1 MTGTIGVL
9 ALQGAFAEHIEMLRS
24 LGVPSREVRTT
35 ADLDGVQA
43 VIIPGGESTTI
54 GKLLRIGGLDAAIRD
69 RAEAGMPVWGTC
81 AGMILLGR
89 DVGDSGSTVGE
100 PQPLLGLMDIR
111 VRRNAFGSQLESFE
125 TRLDAPEVADAP
137 IPAVFIRAPV
147 VEEAGPD
154 VVVLAALADGRPVA
168 VRQGALLA
176 TAFHPELT
184 GDVSFHRYF
193 AGMVAS
199 AKGMSE
205 VSAH

>member
-9 ALQGAFAEHIEMLRS
+9 ALQGAFAEHIHMLQG
-24 LGVPSREVRTT
+24 LGVSAREVRLP
-35 ADLDGVQA
+35 AHLDEVDA

-54 GKLLRIGGLDAAIRD
+54 GRLLRITGLDEAIRE
-69 RAEAGMPVWGTC
+69 RVKASMPVWGTC

-89 DVGDSGSTVGE
+89 DVGDSGSKVVD
-100 PQPLLGLMDIR
+100 QPLLGLMDIG

-125 TRLDAPEVADAP
+125 TLLDAPAVADVP

-147 VEEAGPD
+147 VESVGPD
-154 VVVLAALADGRPVA
+154 VTVLATLDDGRPVA

-184 GDVSFHRYF
+184 GDLSFHRYF
-193 AGMVAS
+193 AGIVAETLQH
-199 AKGMSE
+199 A
-205 VSAH
+205 

>member
-1 MTGTIGVL
+1 MTQTIGVL
-9 ALQGAFAEHIEMLRS
+9 ALQGAFAEHIHMLRS
-24 LGVPSREVRTT
+24 LGVHSREVRTT
-35 ADLDGVQA
+35 ADLEGVEA

-54 GKLLRIGGLDAAIRD
+54 GKLLRLYGLDAAIRE

-89 DVGDSGSTVGE
+89 DVGDSGSKVVE
-100 PQPLLGLMDIR
+100 QPLLGLMDIR

-125 TRLDAPEVADAP
+125 TQLDAPEVADVP

-147 VEEAGPD
+147 VEETGPE
-154 VVVLAALADGRPVA
+154 VTVLAALADGRPVA

-184 GDVSFHRYF
+184 GDLAFHRYF

-199 AKGMSE
+199 VKGMME
-205 VSAH
+205 TSAH